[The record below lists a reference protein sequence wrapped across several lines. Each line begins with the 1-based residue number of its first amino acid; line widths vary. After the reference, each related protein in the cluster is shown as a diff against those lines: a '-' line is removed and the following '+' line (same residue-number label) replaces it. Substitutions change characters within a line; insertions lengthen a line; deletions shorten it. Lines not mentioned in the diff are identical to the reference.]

1 MAKQTTSDHGR
12 ILHYA
17 GAHHLFPVAKKADRT
32 QIRLA
37 AHDENLETA
46 GEARIGWDA
55 FFRPFIDR
63 GLVFLHDETT
73 GQPVTPAEAQK
84 ALQAGG

>member
-1 MAKQTTSDHGR
+1 MAKQVTSDHGR

-17 GAHHLFPVAKKADRT
+17 GAHHLFPVAKKGDRT

-37 AHDENLETA
+37 SNDENLESL
-46 GEARIGWDA
+46 GESRIGWDA

-63 GLVFLHDETT
+63 GLVFLHDETS
-73 GQPVTPAEAQK
+73 GQPVTPSEAQQ
-84 ALQAGG
+84 AQAG

>member
-1 MAKQTTSDHGR
+1 MAKQVTNDHGR

-17 GAHHLFPVAKKADRT
+17 GAHHLFPVAKKADRA

-37 AHDENLETA
+37 AHDENLD
-46 GEARIGWDA
+46 GEVRIGWDA

-63 GLVFLHDETT
+63 GLVFLHDETS
-73 GQPVTPAEAQK
+73 GQPVTPAEAQT
-84 ALQAGG
+84 AAGQTG

>member
-1 MAKQTTSDHGR
+1 MAKQVTNDHGR

-17 GAHHLFPVAKKADRT
+17 GAPHLFPVAKKADRA

-37 AHDENLETA
+37 SHDENLDSEV
-46 GEARIGWDA
+46 RIGWDA

-63 GLVFLHDETT
+63 GLVFLHDETS
-73 GQPVTPAEAQK
+73 GQPVTAAEAQK
-84 ALQAGG
+84 SLAAQAG